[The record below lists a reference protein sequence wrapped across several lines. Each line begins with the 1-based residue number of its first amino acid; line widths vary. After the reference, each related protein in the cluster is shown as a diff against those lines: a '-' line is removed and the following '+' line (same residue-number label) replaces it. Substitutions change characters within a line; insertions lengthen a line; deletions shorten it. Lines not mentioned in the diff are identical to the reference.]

1 MHVVFLLQRCISS
14 TTLKGSAEMS
24 ALFGEYFK
32 EKRLEMRKTLR
43 QFCLE
48 NGLDP
53 GNISKIERGI
63 LPPPQSRDKLAH
75 YAKCLGIVEGSDE
88 WLEFFDIARTDAG
101 RIPEE
106 LLADKNIVAKLPLF
120 FITIKGQKLTGDQ
133 LEIFARALEKLNE

>member
-1 MHVVFLLQRCISS
+1 
-14 TTLKGSAEMS
+14 MS

-32 EKRLEMRKTLR
+32 KKRLEMRKTLR

-63 LPPPQSRDKLAH
+63 LPPPQSREKLSR

-106 LLADKNIVAKLPLF
+106 LLADKNVGL
-120 FITIKGQKLTGDQ
+120 
-133 LEIFARALEKLNE
+133 RALYAQ